1 MIDDDFPLLR
11 QLAASSVVGRLGRAA
26 TRTVRAAKDTSW
38 LAGRIRCAAHSVRS
52 LSGARRTHSFLSIAL
67 IAAVTHFVLT
77 LATSSYARSAL
88 PWITPLAVAAI
99 AFVAFVLLNIARSN
113 SIEHT

>member
-1 MIDDDFPLLR
+1 MIDDDFKLLR
-11 QLAASSVVGRLGRAA
+11 ELTTSSAIGRLVRDTVQTLRAA
-26 TRTVRAAKDTSW
+26 NDTSW

-88 PWITPLAVAAI
+88 PLITPLAVAAI
-99 AFVAFVLLNIARSN
+99 AFVAFVLLNVSRSG
-113 SIEHT
+113 SR